1 MASFSGVPGEVPE
14 DVLGRLA
21 KHGWFVLLM
30 AGIAAIAL
38 GVCVL
43 AWPGATLLVV
53 GVLFGIYLLVTGV
66 FQLAGAFGSHVPG
79 GMRVL
84 HFVTGAL
91 SVLLGLICFRGEA
104 QSLLLLAL
112 WIGFGW
118 LFRGI
123 MLVVVAAST
132 KGLPARGWQLFLGVI
147 TCLAGVVLIVSP
159 FGSLAAL
166 ALVAGIWLIILGV
179 VEVVHALQLRLLRA
193 RHTGGVHED
202 RTSAAGG

>member
-1 MASFSGVPGEVPE
+1 MASFTGFPGEVSE
-14 DVLGRLA
+14 GVLGRLA
-21 KHGWFVLLM
+21 KHGWTVLLM

-38 GVCVL
+38 GICVL
-43 AWPGATLLVV
+43 VWPGATLLVV
-53 GVLFGIYLLVTGV
+53 GVLFGIYLLVYGV

-91 SVLLGLICFRGEA
+91 CVLLGLLCFRGEA

-118 LFRGI
+118 LIRGI
-123 MLVVVAAST
+123 MLIVVAAST
-132 KGLPARGWQLFLGVI
+132 KGLPARGWQLFLGVV

-159 FGSLAAL
+159 FGSLAVL
-166 ALVAGIWLIILGV
+166 TLVAGIWLVILGV
-179 VEVVHALQLRLLRA
+179 VEVVHAVQLRSLAA

-202 RTSAAGG
+202 RASATGG

>member
-1 MASFSGVPGEVPE
+1 MI
-14 DVLGRLA
+14 LLA
-21 KHGWFVLLM
+21 

-43 AWPGATLLVV
+43 VWPGATLAVV
-53 GVLFGIYLLVTGV
+53 GVLFGAYLLVNGV
-66 FQLAGAFGSHVPG
+66 FQLTGAFGAHVPG

-91 SVLLGLICFRGEA
+91 SVLLGLLCFRGEA

-123 MLVVVAAST
+123 MLIVVAAST
-132 KGLPARGWQLFLGVI
+132 EGLPARGWQLFLGIV
-147 TCLAGVVLIVSP
+147 TLLAGVVLIVSP

-166 ALVAGIWLIILGV
+166 ALVAGLWLIILGV
-179 VEVVHALQLRLLRA
+179 AEVVHALRLRFLAA
-193 RHTGGVHED
+193 RHT
-202 RTSAAGG
+202 A